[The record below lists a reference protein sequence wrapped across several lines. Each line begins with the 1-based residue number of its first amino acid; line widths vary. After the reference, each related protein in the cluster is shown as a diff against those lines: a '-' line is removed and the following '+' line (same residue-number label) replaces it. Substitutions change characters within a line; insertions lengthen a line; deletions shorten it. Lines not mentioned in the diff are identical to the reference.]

1 MLALRTFTLLWN
13 KMVWRKIHRWVSKDT
28 DKIKQLFQTISSG
41 SFLTLDFFFRIF
53 GTPTSATDTL
63 SLSSPAPLE
72 TSWLLR
78 SGCMAT
84 GGAVCGWTISWPGLG
99 KTCRRQRSNISLLT
113 HKNKKREN
121 AKHKTEHHLLIQF
134 IIPFIYPEMSAT
146 LSIAI
151 KTLKRA

>member
-13 KMVWRKIHRWVSKDT
+13 TMVWRKIHRWVSKDT
-28 DKIKQLFQTISSG
+28 DKIKQLFQTISSS
-41 SFLTLDFFFRIF
+41 SFLTLDFFFRVF

-113 HKNKKREN
+113 RKNKKEKMLN
-121 AKHKTEHHLLIQF
+121 IKHNLLIQL
-134 IIPFIYPEMSAT
+134 IIPFIYPEMTAS
-146 LSIAI
+146 LSTAI
-151 KTLKRA
+151 KSLKRA